1 MVWSCTHWI
10 IFFPGSFSMDNFW
23 FLEHFLIFLSKS
35 EYYPFGFLPVSSGG
49 IFYPA
54 ESRDN
59 ESPMFAASLNVQ
71 RSVTD
76 IVNVLQLIMNVG
88 HERPWFHAHPNGLW
102 RLKG

>member
-1 MVWSCTHWI
+1 
-10 IFFPGSFSMDNFW
+10 MDNFW

-35 EYYPFGFLPVSSGG
+35 EYYPYGFLPVSSGG

-88 HERPWFHAHPNGLW
+88 HCFAVDGWSA
-102 RLKG
+102 KGMSGRGTTRTQTVCGA